1 MGDFI
6 GVFKGLAVSRKF
18 WLAVIGLIG
27 AVFAYAQG
35 AIDAEMLVTAIV
47 GLMMVV
53 IGSIALEDAALKF
66 GQPGQAGGHL
76 EISEIKLPEI
86 ELTIE
91 DEEVE
96 ENA

>member
-1 MGDFI
+1 MGDFT

-66 GQPGQAGGHL
+66 GQPGQAGHL